1 MKKVVLAA
9 AVAGAMFA
17 APVTAALAAGAAGEF
32 GNNCAFGL
40 TQGVKKYTDCSVMEK
55 IDGKVYCFSKQS
67 AKEKFMEDAEG
78 NVKKAASFYNDNQ

>member
-1 MKKVVLAA
+1 
-9 AVAGAMFA
+9 
-17 APVTAALAAGAAGEF
+17 
-32 GNNCAFGL
+32 
-40 TQGVKKYTDCSVMEK
+40 MEK